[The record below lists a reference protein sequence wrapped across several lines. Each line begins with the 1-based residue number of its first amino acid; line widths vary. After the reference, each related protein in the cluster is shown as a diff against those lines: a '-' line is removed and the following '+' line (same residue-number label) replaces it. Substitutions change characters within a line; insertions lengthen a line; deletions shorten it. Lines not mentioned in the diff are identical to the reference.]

1 MGKNDAYW
9 AGFSLGRNGGKYNA
23 SGYTDEEELAWYK
36 KGYNAGSNGYF
47 VTEDSD
53 GKMVNGDGTSTFVN
67 TQNNDDGMDAVFKII
82 DQYSK
87 PDYTP
92 FTGGGFADFLKQY
105 GNENA
110 RAYSEGVRGA
120 NAAFYRSL
128 MNYGKNAEMLGA
140 NGLSSSGVSDYG
152 NAAAYAARQ
161 GAVTELGKARLQAD
175 TDAMGEYTG
184 RISAANAEG
193 KAQAQAMANAKVQGL
208 LSAIQS
214 GIVDEASARII
225 AQQAGVYD
233 EEEIDKFVGAITAY
247 GKSQQSKTETANSET
262 LFANTQSL
270 FDNFI
275 ANGFTPEQ
283 AKAKVEQYAQQMPSA
298 YNAELIDSI
307 YNTHVNVQNMGK
319 SDAPNV
325 APDDTVAAATE
336 EYNNLIN
343 QGVTPKAAADIINKN
358 HGFDLGTT
366 LMGDTNTTFESIVK
380 NGIDTMLNNGY
391 SPFGGEN
398 QYSVAKIK
406 QAINTGEISEA
417 AGNAQIE
424 RIQNA
429 NLEWVNNMLGKSI
442 DPYNVDRALAEL
454 EVSGEGLDAETKL
467 KTAYDVL
474 NERVKKLVVS
484 GEMSEEKAA
493 EYYVKYFDANF
504 EENSDIENI
513 MASLMT
519 FKNKIGYLGQDGEGL
534 AYQKAL
540 EIIVENKNVGGLYA
554 GTEFIAFDD
563 NATSNSE
570 LSRIANG
577 YCFSI
582 KQGNVKDFN
591 GKPKIGSFK
600 IGETTITLY
609 DKGMFS
615 LNTSNYPGVD
625 YIVGLK
631 PSGIYDNGSRK
642 KFDKDD
648 RKAMGEIAEDILY
661 AWMLKQCGK

>member
-9 AGFSLGRNGGKYNA
+9 AGYKTGKTGGEYNA

-110 RAYSEGVRGA
+110 RAYSEGVREA
-120 NAAFYRSL
+120 NSAFYRSL

-161 GAVTELGKARLQAD
+161 GAVTELGKARLEAD

-225 AQQAGVYD
+225 AQQSGVYD
-233 EEEIDKFVGAITAY
+233 EDEIDKFVGAITAY
-247 GKSQQSKTETANSET
+247 GKSQQTETEAANSET

-298 YNAELIDSI
+298 YNAQLIESI

-319 SDAPNV
+319 SDDPSV
-325 APDDTVAAATE
+325 PPDETVTAATE
-336 EYNNLIN
+336 EYNNLIS
-343 QGVTPKAAADIINKN
+343 QGIAPAAAADIINKN

-366 LMGDTNTTFESIVK
+366 LMGDTNDTFESIVI

-429 NLEWVNNMLGKSI
+429 NLEWVTELTNKANNA
-442 DPYNVDRALAEL
+442 YRVDDVLSEL
-454 EVSGEGLDAETKL
+454 EVSEVYDSFEDKVIAATSAINERIKTLVDNGEISEERALSYYQDYFDSTIELKNQKGEGIHGYLSAIIDTYDNIGYMKGADAFYEKIINQATDDVTVYFEGIEGSHKFTMQTNG
-467 KTAYDVL
+467 KTVL
-474 NERVKKLVVS
+474 NMWMNEVS
-484 GEMSEEKAA
+484 K
-493 EYYVKYFDANF
+493 
-504 EENSDIENI
+504 
-513 MASLMT
+513 
-519 FKNKIGYLGQDGEGL
+519 
-534 AYQKAL
+534 KAL
-540 EIIVENKNVGGLYA
+540 VGA
-554 GTEFIAFDD
+554 
-563 NATSNSE
+563 
-570 LSRIANG
+570 SRIGDFKHNG
-577 YCFSI
+577 
-582 KQGNVKDFN
+582 V
-591 GKPKIGSFK
+591 
-600 IGETTITLY
+600 E
-609 DKGMFS
+609 
-615 LNTSNYPGVD
+615 
-625 YIVGLK
+625 IVV
-631 PSGIYDNGSRK
+631 YDNGCFRYKGRTYKGVNAQGYDSARGYK
-642 KFDKDD
+642 KIDAGMEQVAQDMFTQ
-648 RKAMGEIAEDILY
+648 
-661 AWMLKQCGK
+661 WLKEKCIKG